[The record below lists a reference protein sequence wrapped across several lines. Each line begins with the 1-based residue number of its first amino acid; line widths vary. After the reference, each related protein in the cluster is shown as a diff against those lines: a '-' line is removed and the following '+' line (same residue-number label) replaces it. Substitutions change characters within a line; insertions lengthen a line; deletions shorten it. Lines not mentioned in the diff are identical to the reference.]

1 MAEYSGVGAGFRI
14 VILILLVGVLAL
26 GGLVWFDYLGILD
39 ARRVLAPVFSW
50 FGAKKPEVEAE
61 DPLLLEKERLAK
73 QIEALA
79 VRAEE
84 LTTREQQLT
93 SREQELAQKVEQVE
107 EREKAAEE
115 REKVFNDRL
124 QAFENRRVN
133 LKQNATYLVDMPPD
147 RAVKILLDM
156 EDQDVIDLF
165 RIAEEQAAEAGE
177 LSMVSYWLSLMPP
190 DRAATLERK
199 MMRRTGG

>member
-50 FGAKKPEVEAE
+50 FGAKKPAVEAE

-84 LTTREQQLT
+84 LSSREQQIT
-93 SREQELAQKVEQVE
+93 SREQELTQKVEQVE

-115 REKVFNDRL
+115 REKVFNDRI

-147 RAVKILLDM
+147 KAVKILLDM

-165 RIAEEQAAEAGE
+165 RIAEQQAAEAGE

-190 DRAATLERK
+190 DRAAALERK